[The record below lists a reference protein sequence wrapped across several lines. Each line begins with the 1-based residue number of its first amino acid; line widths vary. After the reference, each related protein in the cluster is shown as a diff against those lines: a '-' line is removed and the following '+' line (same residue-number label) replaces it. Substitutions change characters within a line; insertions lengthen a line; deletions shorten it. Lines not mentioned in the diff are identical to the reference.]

1 MFQLDFGQSKSK
13 STANLFHSSIRETD
27 IRAVSCSFWEEHCL
41 ECAQPECYKSCPLY
55 IRRADGNCARFTNGI
70 VQNFRYDGWLGFG
83 AEIQFRRWA
92 KLQSAFSNKT
102 LHPTKARLFTKI
114 DAILSRASVTGDRIT
129 SSLTKNKLLSLQRY
143 YQFFR
148 RRWHEKSIR
157 KNKEGEPVVYDAFAM
172 EVWNQGTDAFSMILE
187 AQIDYQT
194 VFRRSLLL
202 NPGHNLHLIPW
213 NEIIT
218 ESETSPARW
227 ILHPENDYEADLVF
241 GCLDALQFADAAF
254 MNQRISK
261 CPSAK
266 VKCVVWDLDNTL
278 WDGVLADE
286 GIESITLRQ
295 EAIDLIRLFDQRGI
309 VQSIASKN
317 DPSLIESFLERQ
329 GLKHYFIYPQI
340 NWLPKSGNI
349 RKIAEDFNL
358 GLDSFAFIDDSPFE
372 REEVRHHISE
382 MRIYDAAKIDM
393 LASDPAFDVP
403 ITEVSKNRRL
413 SYINES
419 KRKVS
424 RQNFP
429 TDYRAFLLDC
439 QLDMSVSSQF
449 DPRSLERCV
458 ELLQRT
464 NQLNLS
470 GRRLSRASL
479 EAEIQSPKHRH
490 YHFSCRDKYG
500 QYGLVGFATI
510 LEEDQYLIMTDFAM
524 SCRIAKKKFE
534 NQFFRFLQKSAVK
547 QQKIGIMADFVPTQ
561 RNNILLESLKE
572 VGFRMTDSSS
582 SRLFLSSTSE
592 IPDLNLVNFRIKDA

>member
-1 MFQLDFGQSKSK
+1 MFQLDFGQSKPR
-13 STANLFHSSIRETD
+13 STPNLFHSSISAAD
-27 IRAVSCSFWEEHCL
+27 IRAVSSSLWEEHCL
-41 ECAQPECYKSCPLY
+41 ECAQPECFATCPLY
-55 IRRADGNCARFTNGI
+55 IRRADGNCARFTEGI

-83 AEIQFRRWA
+83 AEIKFRRWA
-92 KLQSAFSNKT
+92 KLQSRFSNTT
-102 LHPTKARLFTKI
+102 LNPTKARLLTKI
-114 DAILSRASVTGDRIT
+114 DAILSRGSVTIDKFT
-129 SSLTKNKLLSLQRY
+129 SSFTRNKHLSLQRY

-157 KNKEGEPVVYDAFAM
+157 KNNDGTSFAYDAFAM
-172 EVWNQGTDAFSMILE
+172 ETWNQGTDAFSMILE

-202 NPGHNLHLIPW
+202 NPGHNLHVIPW
-213 NEIIT
+213 REIIA
-218 ESETSPARW
+218 ESGTTPARW
-227 ILHPENDYEADLVF
+227 VLHPESDYEADLVF
-241 GCLDALQFADAAF
+241 GCLDAIQFADAGI
-254 MNQRISK
+254 MNQWISK
-261 CPSAK
+261 CPAAK

-278 WDGVLADE
+278 WDGVLADDGTE
-286 GIESITLRQ
+286 NITLCQR
-295 EAIDLIRLFDQRGI
+295 AIDLIRLFDQRGI

-317 DPSLIESFLERQ
+317 DPSLIETFLESQ
-329 GLKHYFIYPQI
+329 GLKHYFIYEQI
-340 NWLPKSGNI
+340 NWLPKSSNI

-372 REEVRHHISE
+372 REEVRHHIPE

-424 RQNFP
+424 RENFP
-429 TDYRAFLLDC
+429 TDYRTFLLDC
-439 QLDMSVSSQF
+439 QLEMSVSSQF
-449 DPRSLERCV
+449 APPSLERCV

-470 GRRLSRASL
+470 GRRLSRVSL
-479 EAEIQSPKHRH
+479 EAEIQSHRHRH

-500 QYGLVGFATI
+500 HYGLVGFAAI
-510 LEEDQYLIMTDFAM
+510 LEDEQYLLMTDFAM

-534 NQFFRFLQKSAVK
+534 NQFFRFLQKSAAK
-547 QQKIGIMADFVPTQ
+547 QKKIGILADFVPTK
-561 RNNILLESLKE
+561 RNNVLLESLKE
-572 VGFRMTDSSS
+572 VGFRMTDPSS
-582 SRLFLSSTSE
+582 SRLLLSCTSV
-592 IPDLNLVNFRIKDA
+592 IPDLNLVNFRIEDA